1 MGVLVF
7 LLAIVTAGSGEGNLF
22 YLMRAE
28 SPGYDVGKMTP
39 RLRQSAMTLYVIYL
53 VLTVIQVVFLLCGG
67 MSLFDSLCIAFGTA
81 GTGGF
86 SITNNGLAAYS
97 PYCQSVCTV
106 FMLLFGVNFSLY
118 YLILCRQFRLVARDE
133 ELWTY
138 WAVLGATVLITL
150 NIMPMMKSGIAAFHH
165 AAFQVSSIMTT
176 TGFNTVDFD
185 VWPSFSKAILILL
198 MFIGASAGSTGGGLK
213 VSRLL
218 IGLKTLKREAN
229 KILHPRN
236 VRVIRMS
243 GHSLDERVVTGV
255 SIFFIAYIIL
265 MCVSVLLVSLD
276 GERIRDEFHRRAFLH
291 VQHRSPAWAQVGP
304 TCNFFDIYSNLAKLV
319 LTFDML
325 FGRLEIF
332 PMLILFMPTV
342 WRRNAGLHR

>member
-1 MGVLVF
+1 
-7 LLAIVTAGSGEGNLF
+7 
-22 YLMRAE
+22 MRAE

-67 MSLFDSLCIAFGTA
+67 MPLFDSLCIAFGTA

-138 WAVLGATVLITL
+138 LGLFLGATVLITL

-276 GERIRDEFHRRAFLH
+276 GYGFETNFTAVLSCT
-291 VQHRSPAWAQVGP
+291 VQHRSRPGAGRSDVQLRHLFQLGKAGVDVRHALRTAGDLPHAHFVHADRLAAQRG
-304 TCNFFDIYSNLAKLV
+304 SSS
-319 LTFDML
+319 LT
-325 FGRLEIF
+325 
-332 PMLILFMPTV
+332 
-342 WRRNAGLHR
+342 RRIITS